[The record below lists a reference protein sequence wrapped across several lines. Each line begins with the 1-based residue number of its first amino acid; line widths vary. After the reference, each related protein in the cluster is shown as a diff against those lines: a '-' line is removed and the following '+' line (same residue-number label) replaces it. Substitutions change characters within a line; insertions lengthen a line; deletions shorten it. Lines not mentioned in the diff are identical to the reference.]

1 MSTYE
6 CCLYTLPL
14 VTKAQKIVSIIVC
27 SPCHHFYDI
36 FDSVEEITSVTTMFA
51 EAQVDSAEMRSLVE
65 HVVPTMMFIICL
77 FFV

>member
-1 MSTYE
+1 MSIYE

-14 VTKAQKIVSIIVC
+14 VTKAQKIVSIIIC
-27 SPCHHFYDI
+27 SPHFYDI
-36 FDSVEEITSVTTMFA
+36 FDSVEEISSVTTMFV

-65 HVVPTMMFIICL
+65 HVIPTMMFIICL